1 MKIEIIGD
9 NFPKSGHGTK
19 VYTERGEEILGVT
32 DARLNFEANELVTAT
47 ITVIVTD
54 ISVIKDAGGK

>member
-9 NFPKSGHGTK
+9 NFPKIGAGTK
-19 VYTERGEEILGVT
+19 VYTASGEEIRGVT
-32 DARLNFEANELVTAT
+32 DARLNFEVDGLVTAT

>member
-19 VYTERGEEILGVT
+19 VYTESGEEIRGVT
-32 DARLNFEANELVTAT
+32 DARLNFEVDGLVTAT